1 MVGLILFI
9 TIWVWIWYE
18 VWRAP
23 LLDHKG
29 NVIKPTKKF
38 KDLFKK

>member
-1 MVGLILFI
+1 MVGLIILTVFG
-9 TIWVWIWYE
+9 WLAYE

-23 LLDHKG
+23 LVDH
-29 NVIKPTKKF
+29 NDNIIKPTKKF